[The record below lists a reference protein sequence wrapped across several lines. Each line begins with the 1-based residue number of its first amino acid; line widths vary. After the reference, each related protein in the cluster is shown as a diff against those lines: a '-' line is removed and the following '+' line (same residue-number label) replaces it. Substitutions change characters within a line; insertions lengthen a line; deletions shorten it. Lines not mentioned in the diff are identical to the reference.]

1 MTGSGI
7 SRAQSLAII
16 ATGLGAA
23 ATSPAFAQEGTP
35 VRFGFVPGDTYSQAI
50 FGHQAGIFAKAGI
63 DAQLTVLSNAGAVAA
78 AVAGGSIDVAT
89 GDIVSLANAINHG
102 VSITLIAGSAL
113 YATNA
118 PTTLLCVDGASPI
131 RTAKELEGKSI
142 AVITLVGLGTASTK
156 AWLAQNGADPS
167 KISYLELPFS
177 SMQPALERG
186 QVAAAVIG
194 EPVLTAARE
203 KIRVIGKPYDAI
215 AKSFLISEWFT
226 TPDWLAHNAALAKRL
241 VAAIYETARWS
252 NAHQDQTL
260 PMLASFLKLDPQTLR
275 GTTRAIYATR
285 LTAADIQPVID
296 VAVKYRAVER
306 PLKAEDY
313 IAKI

>member
-1 MTGSGI
+1 MTGSAI
-7 SRAQSLAII
+7 SRAQSLALI

-23 ATSPAFAQEGTP
+23 TASPAFAQEATP
-35 VRFGFVPGDTYSQAI
+35 VRIGFVPGDTFAEAI

-118 PTTLLCVDGASPI
+118 PTTLLCVDGGSPI

-194 EPVLTAARE
+194 EPVLTAARD

-226 TPDWLAHNAALAKRL
+226 TPNSVPRL
-241 VAAIYETARWS
+241 VSHERGPGDCGRGCDQSQQKTFAFPARFFSPS
-252 NAHQDQTL
+252 NQAL
-260 PMLASFLKLDPQTLR
+260 CACLFVVLLLFERTLR
-275 GTTRAIYATR
+275 
-285 LTAADIQPVID
+285 AA
-296 VAVKYRAVER
+296 AFSG
-306 PLKAEDY
+306 
-313 IAKI
+313 